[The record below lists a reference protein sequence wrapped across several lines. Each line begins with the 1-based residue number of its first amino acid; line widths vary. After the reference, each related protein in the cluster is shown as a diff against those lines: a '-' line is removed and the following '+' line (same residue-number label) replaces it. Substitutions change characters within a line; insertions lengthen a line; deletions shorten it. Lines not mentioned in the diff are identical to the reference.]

1 MGNLIKTKTRF
12 TILILTTFIV
22 SCSPSQDKTDNVEM
36 ISQTEGP
43 LNNFDWH
50 KGAEFTQIKDSEAI
64 VLELKRVDSLEF
76 KYRIELN
83 RQWKGSSFDT
93 GTVTFDK
100 VVADTCILLSG
111 RGTDCQLQ
119 IFLSNDSSRYNLYAR
134 IERLCSDTTRNIL
147 KDDFPIIRFKTG
159 F

>member
-1 MGNLIKTKTRF
+1 MD
-12 TILILTTFIV
+12 
-22 SCSPSQDKTDNVEM
+22 QVE
-36 ISQTEGP
+36 ITSQTKDP
-43 LNNFDWH
+43 LNNFDWR
-50 KGAEFTQIKDSEAI
+50 KGAEFTQIKNNNAI
-64 VLELKRVDSLEF
+64 ALHLKRVDSLDF

-83 RQWKGSSFDT
+83 RQWKGSTFDT

-100 VVADTCILLSG
+100 VFSDTCILLSG

-134 IERLCSDTTRNIL
+134 IERLCNDTTRNIL
-147 KDDFPIIRFKTG
+147 KDDFPSIRFKTG